1 MGVYT
6 LHVFG
11 VWLTAIFKSP
21 KHCSGKAIL
30 NSPSTLP
37 YFYNPFGTHFPIN
50 EKPIFSREANKQ
62 NLISSP
68 QDVQVD
74 FASQAHE
81 VKVFLILAMYIF
93 LAGEIFSGHYP
104 WCSLDSQLIHPN
116 WLASSGTQQG
126 SLGLLMAAGNAILC
140 ILREQENDGSDTVK
154 FCSPLRTIYFT

>member
-21 KHCSGKAIL
+21 KRCSGKAIL
-30 NSPSTLP
+30 NSRSTLP

-50 EKPIFSREANKQ
+50 EKQIFSRSKQ
-62 NLISSP
+62 TKPHFKSP
-68 QDVQVD
+68 EVQVD
-74 FASQAHE
+74 FVSQAHE

-104 WCSLDSQLIHPN
+104 WCSLNSQLIHPN

-126 SLGLLMAAGNAILC
+126 SLGLLTAAGNAILC
-140 ILREQENDGSDTVK
+140 ILREQENEGSDTVK